1 MTRTGGKINLSACM
15 VSANRRG
22 EKMHEMALTRN
33 VVDMVVEAAEAA
45 GAAEVRAVHLTIGYM
60 RDIVEDIF
68 ERCFAYL
75 ARDTVAE
82 KAELVI
88 TRVPFTVRCN
98 KCDYVYHI
106 DVYDENT
113 WTCSGCGE
121 KDYKLN
127 SGMEFF
133 VNNIEIIGAA
143 VPDVE
148 A

>member
-1 MTRTGGKINLSACM
+1 
-15 VSANRRG
+15 
-22 EKMHEMALTRN
+22 MHEMALTRN
-33 VVDMVVEAAEAA
+33 VVDVVVEAAKEA

-68 ERCFAYL
+68 ERCFAYM
-75 ARDTVAE
+75 ARGTVAE

-98 KCDYVYHI
+98 KCDFVYHI

-113 WTCSGCGE
+113 WVCSSCGE

-133 VNNIEIIGAA
+133 INNIEIIKADAPGVGAC
-143 VPDVE
+143 E
-148 A
+148 Q